1 MGFIMGFGQ
10 HQSFYLREGW
20 LHKGLEAINID
31 KSLLAQPDAFEKMG
45 IGKNMLTALRFW
57 LIATGVAKYD
67 VKNKVFSPTAIGDE
81 IFNNDSNLNLTFTRG
96 LIHYNLAKNS
106 EVNDLNG
113 NRSSTVIYWFF
124 NELEGNIFEREFL
137 LEKFTQWASSFKDIS
152 MNSLKRDIDCLLHMY
167 DINNFFED
175 PEDVLHSP
183 LSYLE
188 LVSKK
193 DKIVKLDGKIENISD
208 ELIYYILIDYMNI
221 NDLDSL
227 TLNEVVTLK
236 GLPGRVFNLKPEQI
250 LKSIFSLKKKG
261 KLEFIQTNNLD
272 TIQIKN
278 KPVNSLEI
286 IKEFYKESRDIN
298 ESII

>member
-1 MGFIMGFGQ
+1 MGFGQ

-20 LHKGLEAINID
+20 LHKGLEAVSLD
-31 KSLLAQPDAFEKMG
+31 ESLLSKPDAFEKMG

-57 LIATGVAKYD
+57 LIATGVTKYD
-67 VKNKVFSPTAIGDE
+67 VKNKIFSITELGEE
-81 IFNNDSNLNLTFTRG
+81 IFNNDSNLNLPFTRA

-124 NELEGNIFEREFL
+124 NELEGNMFERDLL
-137 LEKFTQWASSFKDIS
+137 LEKFTQWASKFKDIS
-152 MNSLKRDIDCLLHMY
+152 INSLKRDIDCLLYMY
-167 DINNFFED
+167 DINNAFED

-183 LSYLE
+183 LSSLE

-193 DKIVKLDGKIENISD
+193 DNIVKLEGKIENISD
-208 ELIYYILIDYMNI
+208 ELIYYILVDYMNI
-221 NDLDSL
+221 HELDSL
-227 TLNEVVTLK
+227 TLNEVINLK
-236 GLPGRVFNLKPEQI
+236 KLPGKLFNLKSEQI
-250 LKSIFSLKKKG
+250 LKNIFSLKKQG

-278 KPVNSLEI
+278 RPVNSIEV
-286 IKEFYKESRDIN
+286 IKQFYKESRDIN

>member
-1 MGFIMGFGQ
+1 MGFGQ

-20 LHKGLEAINID
+20 LHKGLEAVSLD
-31 KSLLAQPDAFEKMG
+31 ESLLSKPDAFEKMG

-57 LIATGVAKYD
+57 LIATGVTKYD
-67 VKNKVFSPTAIGDE
+67 VKNKIFSITELGEE
-81 IFNNDSNLNLTFTRG
+81 IFNNDSNLNLPFTRA

-124 NELEGNIFEREFL
+124 NELEGNMFERDLL
-137 LEKFTQWASSFKDIS
+137 LEKFTQWASKFKDIS
-152 MNSLKRDIDCLLHMY
+152 INSLKRDIDCLLYMY
-167 DINNFFED
+167 DINSAFED

-183 LSYLE
+183 LSSLE

-193 DKIVKLDGKIENISD
+193 DNIVKLEGKIENISD
-208 ELIYYILIDYMNI
+208 ELIYYILVDYMNI
-221 NDLDSL
+221 HELDSL
-227 TLNEVVTLK
+227 TLNEVINLK
-236 GLPGRVFNLKPEQI
+236 KLPGKLFNLKSEQI
-250 LKSIFSLKKKG
+250 LKNIFSLKKQG

-278 KPVNSLEI
+278 RPVNSIEV
-286 IKEFYKESRDIN
+286 IKQFYKESRDIN